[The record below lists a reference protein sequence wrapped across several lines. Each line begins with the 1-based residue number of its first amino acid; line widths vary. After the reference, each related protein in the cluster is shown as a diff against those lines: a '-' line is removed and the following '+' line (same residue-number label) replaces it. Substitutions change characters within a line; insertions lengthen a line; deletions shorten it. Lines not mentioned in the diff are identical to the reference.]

1 MSWNEKLQELVAN
14 LEQERD
20 ELRLKVHLASRD
32 ARDEF
37 EALEARLDALRAR
50 LAEKGTE
57 AQGTAAEVGDV
68 VGETARKLAD
78 DMREGYRKIREQL
91 AG

>member
-1 MSWNEKLQELVAN
+1 MTWNARLQDLITS

-37 EALEARLDALRAR
+37 AALEARLDSLRDRLSDASEDAR
-50 LAEKGTE
+50 E
-57 AQGTAAEVGDV
+57 TASEVGDV
-68 VGETARKLAD
+68 VGDTARKLAD
-78 DMREGYRKIREQL
+78 DLRDGYRRIRDQL
-91 AG
+91 QG

>member
-1 MSWNEKLQELVAN
+1 MAWQDKVQELITS
-14 LEQERD
+14 LEQDRD

-37 EALEARLDALRAR
+37 AALERRLDAMRAR
-50 LAEKGTE
+50 LADNSVE
-57 AQGTAAEVGDV
+57 ARETASEVGDV
-68 VGETARKLAD
+68 VSETARKLAD

-91 AG
+91 AD

>member
-1 MSWNEKLQELVAN
+1 MSWNDRLQELITA

-37 EALEARLDALRAR
+37 EALEARLDELRAR
-50 LAEKGTE
+50 LGDATSE
-57 AQGTAAEVGDV
+57 ARGTATDVGGV

-78 DMREGYRKIREQL
+78 DLRDGYRRIRDQL
-91 AG
+91 AD

>member
-1 MSWNEKLQELVAN
+1 MTWNEKLQELVAS

-37 EALEARLDALRAR
+37 AALETRLDALRAH

-57 AQGTAAEVGDV
+57 AQGTASDVGDV